1 MKAPDDEHINKIINP
16 VYCRGCGKSIHA
28 DAISCPHCGAQ
39 QQPTTRAVAGSPAL
53 AIVSC
58 VMGVLLVISIL
69 LADAAWDHDAFV
81 GGTALSLLALVCG
94 ALSLHQQN
102 PSKST
107 AVIGLVTAGISLLF
121 CIGNL

>member
-1 MKAPDDEHINKIINP
+1 MKIPDDEHINKIINP

-28 DAISCPHCGAQ
+28 DAVSCPHCGAQ
-39 QQPTTRAVAGSPAL
+39 QLTTGAVSGSPAL

-58 VMGVLLVISIL
+58 VMGVLLIISIL

-107 AVIGLVTAGISLLF
+107 AVIGLVTAGISLLI